1 MLAPGRPPESLS
13 MDDSGFELRPALPE
27 EVEVG
32 CGPGDLL
39 RSGWSLP
46 EVEEEKVPKESL
58 LQRLRTL
65 IKRLCCSPRS
75 CEEGCCPGGTL
86 ALWLKMRAF
95 HFIHDFTV
103 IYLFYF
109 G

>member
-46 EVEEEKVPKESL
+46 EAHQILAFSLEADQSSGAFVQVEEEKVPKERLAPSL
-58 LQRLRTL
+58 SRQ
-65 IKRLCCSPRS
+65 SGAS
-75 CEEGCCPGGTL
+75 GQG
-86 ALWLKMRAF
+86 
-95 HFIHDFTV
+95 
-103 IYLFYF
+103 
-109 G
+109 